1 MTELLYRG
9 FDGLDVSFQGQIS
22 TKFAE
27 ALDNAKTQAG
37 KSHQREPLEWNGI
50 LLAVFETGA
59 KGGYA
64 FSATTGEFGAT
75 WFFKRPSIH
84 DPWGVRVSCGSFL
97 LATKGLGGARSYIY
111 AVMAALDI
119 TLQPNAESIGRV
131 DYALD
136 YLLRD
141 FTLKPEHFVM
151 HSNARRA
158 DHHEIHEIGVN
169 GRSGRVTS
177 VTVGK
182 MPGRQLIVYDKRAE
196 IIAKRKTAWWDIW
209 DATRAKE
216 GRPALMR
223 DCPADSPIWRVEIRA
238 GKQHL
243 KTRWRIS
250 SWRDLDTRFGDTVDE
265 SLNAIRYAAP
275 TDDSN
280 RSRWPEAP
288 LWQAVRQ
295 GVSDDLFEMRNFAD
309 PDLIKSVQRAEHDKL
324 LSQQMTGILTTR
336 AAILGLAASGLPD
349 FAALSGGQMAENI
362 EEEPE
367 RYARKLAEAAARY
380 HVID

>member
-9 FDGLDVSFQGQIS
+9 FDGLDVSFQGQI
-22 TKFAE
+22 TAKFAE
-27 ALDNAKTQAG
+27 ALDNAKVQAG

-84 DPWGVRVSCGSFL
+84 DPWGVRVSCSSFL
-97 LATKGLGGARSYIY
+97 LATKGLGGARAYMY
-111 AVMAALDI
+111 AVMGALDI

-136 YLLRD
+136 YLLPD
-141 FTLKPEHFVM
+141 FTLTPEHFVM

-196 IIAKRKTAWWDIW
+196 IVAKRKTAWWDIW
-209 DATRAKE
+209 DATRAK
-216 GRPALMR
+216 GSRPALVR

-250 SWRDLDTRFGDTVDE
+250 SWRDLDNRFGDTVTA
-265 SLNAIRYAAP
+265 SLNAVRYAAP

-280 RSRWPEAP
+280 RSRWPEAS
-288 LWQAVRQ
+288 LWQAVRRE
-295 GVSDDLFEMRNFAD
+295 VSDDLFEMRNFAD
-309 PDLIKSVQRAEHDKL
+309 PDLMKSVQRDEHDKML
-324 LSQQMTGILTTR
+324 KQQMTGLLTTR
-336 AAILGLAASGLPD
+336 AALHGIDIEKLREFAEFLGREM
-349 FAALSGGQMAENI
+349 ALEI
-362 EEEPE
+362 EKAPPHFEK
-367 RYARKLAEAAARY
+367 KLEKAIRRLR
-380 HVID
+380 VIY

>member
-84 DPWGVRVSCGSFL
+84 DPWGVRVSCSSFL
-97 LATKGLGGARSYIY
+97 LATKGLGGARAYIY
-111 AVMAALDI
+111 AVMGALDI
-119 TLQPNAESIGRV
+119 ALQPNAESIGRV

-136 YLLRD
+136 YLLPG
-141 FTLKPEHFVM
+141 FTLTPEHFVM

-196 IIAKRKTAWWDIW
+196 IVAKRKTAWWDIW
-209 DATRAKE
+209 DATRSKE
-216 GRPALMR
+216 GRPTLVR
-223 DCPADSPIWRVEIRA
+223 DCPADSPVWRVEIRA

-250 SWRDLDTRFGDTVDE
+250 SWRDLDNRFGDTVTG
-265 SLNAIRYAAP
+265 SLNAIRYATP

-280 RSRWPEAP
+280 RSRWPEAS

-295 GVSDDLFEMRNFAD
+295 EISDDLFEMRNFAD
-309 PDLIKSVQRAEHDKL
+309 PDLTKSVQRDEHDKML
-324 LSQQMTGILTTR
+324 KQQMAGLLTTR
-336 AAILGLAASGLPD
+336 AALHGLDTDKLRE
-349 FAALSGGQMAENI
+349 FAEFCGKEMALEIDKA
-362 EEEPE
+362 PPHF
-367 RYARKLAEAAARY
+367 AKKLAKAVSRFRTIY
-380 HVID
+380 

>member
-1 MTELLYRG
+1 MMELLYRG

-27 ALDNAKTQAG
+27 ALDSAKAQAG

-75 WFFKRPSIH
+75 WFFKRPSLY
-84 DPWGVRVSCGSFL
+84 DPWGVRVSCSSFL
-97 LATKGLGGARSYIY
+97 LATKGLGGARAYIY
-111 AVMAALDI
+111 AVMAALEIALLPD
-119 TLQPNAESIGRV
+119 AESIGRV

-136 YLLRD
+136 YLIPD
-141 FTLKPEHFVM
+141 FTLIPEQFVM

-158 DHHEIHEIGVN
+158 DHHEIHEIGVS

-216 GRPALMR
+216 GLPASSVTALPIARSGGSKSAQVSSTSRHDGEFRLGAIWTPGSVILSVRASTPFAMPRPTGTVT
-223 DCPADSPIWRVEIRA
+223 DPAGRKRHYGKPCA
-238 GKQHL
+238 GKSATIYS
-243 KTRWRIS
+243 KCTIS
-250 SWRDLDTRFGDTVDE
+250 
-265 SLNAIRYAAP
+265 AIR
-275 TDDSN
+275 
-280 RSRWPEAP
+280 
-288 LWQAVRQ
+288 
-295 GVSDDLFEMRNFAD
+295 
-309 PDLIKSVQRAEHDKL
+309 I
-324 LSQQMTGILTTR
+324 
-336 AAILGLAASGLPD
+336 
-349 FAALSGGQMAENI
+349 
-362 EEEPE
+362 
-367 RYARKLAEAAARY
+367 
-380 HVID
+380 